1 MTRDGFIFYNSYSLA
16 ARGMSPKDRLAF
28 YDALIGYAIEGQEP
42 TRLPKIAD
50 IAFVLCRPQI
60 DANNLKYTSGC
71 KGGRPKKTDGSEI
84 EKPMVSETKTDG
96 SASEKPK
103 YNVKEKEKDNVKE
116 NVYVKEKGS
125 EAAFEE
131 KEIYIKFFFRNFINP
146 TKEVRRYYAW
156 GDSGGWVKQSGRPI
170 TDKISYAGFW
180 KPEQEGKR
188 FDPVALSIL
197 RLAYDR
203 ARSEKAY
210 EAADAVFC
218 IGKDT
223 IVGDKVCLYGGTE
236 ADKAVPYLMAA
247 ANDFGLTLEFKPLA
261 V

>member
-1 MTRDGFIFYNSYSLA
+1 MREGVFFFRSFYEVGQKMT
-16 ARGMSPKDRLAF
+16 PKDRLAF
-28 YDALIGYAIEGQEP
+28 YDALLGYAFEDIEP
-42 TRLPKIAD
+42 TTLKGLPEIGFISAKPVLDAD
-50 IAFVLCRPQI
+50 KQ
-60 DANNLKYTSGC
+60 KYINGQ
-71 KGGRPKKTDGSEI
+71 KAAVFGKLGGRPKKENNPEGFPKNNPEGF
-84 EKPMVSETKTDG
+84 EKLKG
-96 SASEKPK
+96 
-103 YNVKEKEKDNVKE
+103 KE
-116 NVYVKEKGS
+116 NPLNNKNNNKNIKQEQES
-125 EAAFEE
+125 ISMEE

-146 TKEVRRYYAW
+146 AKEVRRYYAW

-188 FDPVALSIL
+188 FDPVALNIL